1 MPLGHPSHVSTP
13 DRRSIRR
20 QETIDEILAVA
31 VDLMTAEG
39 PGALNLAEVA
49 RRVGVKP
56 PSLYQYFPSKLAVY
70 DEIFARGGR
79 ELNEYLVDAVKT
91 ATDPMQ
97 TLRLGITAFVRWSV
111 EHPVHAQI
119 MFWRPVPGFTPSP
132 ESYEVALQTRELG
145 RAALHALVAAGRLRP
160 EAATDHA
167 HDLLTTLVAGVVS
180 QQLSN
185 EPQVG
190 FVDGHFASLIDEVLD
205 MFLHYFGVSADEQ
218 SKAGGARRRPR
229 RG

>member
-1 MPLGHPSHVSTP
+1 MSPA
-13 DRRSIRR
+13 DRRSLRR
-20 QETIDEILAVA
+20 QETITEILAVA
-31 VDLMTAEG
+31 VELMTAQG
-39 PGALNLAEVA
+39 PGALNMAEVA

-70 DEIFARGGR
+70 DEVFARGGR
-79 ELNEYLVDAVKT
+79 ELNDYLVEAVKT
-91 ATDPMQ
+91 ATDSMQ
-97 TLRLGITAFVRWSV
+97 TLRLGMTAFVRWSV

-132 ESYEVALQTRELG
+132 ESYEVALQTKDLG
-145 RAALHALVAAGRLRP
+145 RAAVHALVAAGRLRP
-160 EAATDHA
+160 EAATDHG
-167 HDLLTTLVAGVVS
+167 HDLLTTLVSGVIS

-190 FVDGHFASLIDEVLD
+190 AGDGHFASLIDEVLD
-205 MFLHYFGVSADEQ
+205 MFLLYFGVSSDEQ
-218 SKAGGARRRPR
+218 SKPGGARRRPR